1 MKHKSIIFFT
11 EALGDPWYHLER
23 RIQLFE
29 GDSEFVTFYAF
40 ETKKEAKDLQTKFN
54 KKMEELGSKKVR

>member
-40 ETKKEAKDLQTKFN
+40 EIKKEAKDL
-54 KKMEELGSKKVR
+54 